1 MRPRNELRDARV
13 TGSRRTV
20 AVIALALLVALVLNL
35 FPRVARASDQGL
47 STCDGPA
54 ACCPASVSLDIQGR
68 HVVEVGA
75 VLLAITDV
83 SEKSSTWGADYYS
96 YEFWDP
102 SPGFVPQ
109 TDVVNEVER
118 KSTQFDTTEIRD
130 GRCMR
135 TRRIRS
141 TLRANFNLRTFPFD
155 FQTLPIQFSDAEYT
169 SDQVHYEEKHIAG
182 LDDAV
187 IHDVAAW
194 KVLPELHFEHERRG
208 FHWDPGAPDYDY
220 ATFFLTVRRHV
231 SFHLGKYF
239 LPLLLIVIVAF
250 SVFWIDPE
258 DLASEVQ
265 VAVTCLLA
273 AVALQLSEGSELPDV
288 SYLTIADRAF
298 ITSYIAITFAVLQVV
313 YTNYLTR
320 KGHKDRAIRLDL
332 RCRIGFPIGLF
343 VVFLGALV
351 RAYTQT
357 D

>member
-1 MRPRNELRDARV
+1 MRLRSAHRRV
-13 TGSRRTV
+13 AFSGRFLMRAIV
-20 AVIALALLVALVLNL
+20 GAAALLLGLA
-35 FPRVARASDQGL
+35 PRSARAADQGL
-47 STCDGPA
+47 SSCVGPA
-54 ACCPASVSLDIQGR
+54 DCCPAIVELNIHGR

-83 SEKSSTWGADYYS
+83 SEKASTWGADYYS

-118 KSTQFDTTEIRD
+118 KSTQFDTTEMRD

-169 SDQVHYEEKHIAG
+169 SEQVHYEEKHIAG

-194 KVLPELHFEHERRG
+194 KVLPEFHFEHERRG

-288 SYLTIADRAF
+288 AYLTIADRAF
-298 ITSYIAITFAVLQVV
+298 ITSYIAIALAVVQVV
-313 YTNYLTR
+313 YTNHLAR
-320 KGHKDRAIRLDL
+320 KGHKERAIRLDL
-332 RCRIGFPIGLF
+332 RCRVGFPVGL
-343 VVFLGALV
+343 VLILLGSLA